1 MRGQSVL
8 ACPVEFHVL
17 QELGVPGAVDLVTVA
32 PVEHELRHLALG
44 KRQIDIGQL
53 EYVVHI
59 LTGLPVVRNATR
71 LGIVLK
77 RGIIPEPL
85 AFDVLDEFA
94 VPGASH
100 IAPFL
105 PV

>member
-1 MRGQSVL
+1 MY
-8 ACPVEFHVL
+8 
-17 QELGVPGAVDLVTVA
+17 LVAVA

-53 EYVVHI
+53 EHIVDI
-59 LTGLPVVRNATR
+59 LTGLPVLRDATR

-94 VPGASH
+94 VPGAPD